1 VQLDDSEDPQP
12 HLTAMTQ
19 VLGFSSGPVSIVLVE
34 IQGVA
39 RYLREQSEASPEPN
53 ELERLLV
60 EVLQESVC
68 LQASKVLRDFR
79 AERIQ
84 KMHHHSTMWLEG
96 GDRHVTPSR
105 GAQTAAISGS
115 DTNADPL
122 EPDVHELARLLDEA
136 TDVVAICQHFLASL
150 QAPGDLAFD
159 QQAVADLPLFADV
172 LSLTAQYVDLETVY
186 CLLNLSKVIL
196 DTAPMAVTAEVSSN
210 RVETFVVAQP
220 AAYYH

>member
-1 VQLDDSEDPQP
+1 
-12 HLTAMTQ
+12 M
-19 VLGFSSGPVSIVLVE
+19 
-34 IQGVA
+34 
-39 RYLREQSEASPEPN
+39 
-53 ELERLLV
+53 
-60 EVLQESVC
+60 
-68 LQASKVLRDFR
+68 
-79 AERIQ
+79 
-84 KMHHHSTMWLEG
+84 
-96 GDRHVTPSR
+96 
-105 GAQTAAISGS
+105 
-115 DTNADPL
+115 
-122 EPDVHELARLLDEA
+122 HELARLLDEA

-220 AAYYH
+220 AQYIITDPLRFSAPIGIRFTYPQSQRTSSLSFATER

>member
-1 VQLDDSEDPQP
+1 
-12 HLTAMTQ
+12 
-19 VLGFSSGPVSIVLVE
+19 
-34 IQGVA
+34 
-39 RYLREQSEASPEPN
+39 
-53 ELERLLV
+53 
-60 EVLQESVC
+60 
-68 LQASKVLRDFR
+68 
-79 AERIQ
+79 
-84 KMHHHSTMWLEG
+84 MHHHSTMWLEG